1 MRVTVV
7 VQYFTSFEDFQE
19 TEFECELSHVGSRLG
34 DKIHAIRILG
44 GRWINTYVSPLP
56 RSNDAFMFRRN
67 QK

>member
-19 TEFECELSHVGSRLG
+19 TEFECEISQVGNRLV
-34 DKIHAIRILG
+34 DMIDAIGVLG
-44 GRWINTYVSPLP
+44 GRWINTYVNPLP
-56 RSNDAFMFRRN
+56 RSNDPFMFRRN